1 MLEREGKRRIGMA
14 QPGPLAAV
22 ASLAIAGG
30 LACSLF
36 LIWSSSGPNS
46 ALGRLLGMGGVP
58 VSSLPRTLTIAIRPR
73 GASFSPPAAAITRFG
88 RVTFLNDLDTPIV
101 VRSTAPSPS
110 QFNLT
115 IPAHGRAMVA
125 LTRVGL
131 YHYYDARTARTLP
144 SAADTEYPGLA
155 PADDPS
161 DVIVPISGRG
171 LPRQGWIAVL
181 DGAPGLNQRLV
192 IPRGHT
198 VFEPK
203 VLVSVA
209 GGTIVVVNR
218 DEYAHNFVVDPASP
232 IGAAFL
238 IDGSEAEPSRGWQR
252 SLVLQRPGLYHVYCT
267 LHTRMAGM
275 MGGWHGVVAALK
287 QGAWAADSNDP
298 MEAWI
303 VVLPATVAA

>member
-1 MLEREGKRRIGMA
+1 M
-14 QPGPLAAV
+14 
-22 ASLAIAGG
+22 SLAIAGG

-46 ALGRLLGMGGVP
+46 ALGHLLGMSGVP
-58 VSSLPRTLTIAIRPR
+58 VSSLPRTLTIAITPR
-73 GASFSPPAAAITRFG
+73 AASFSPPAAAIVRFG
-88 RVTFLNDLDTPIV
+88 RVTFVDDLNTPIV
-101 VRSTAPSPS
+101 VRSTEPSPS
-110 QFNLT
+110 HFDLT
-115 IPAHGRAMVA
+115 IPAHGRATVA
-125 LTRVGL
+125 LTRTGL
-131 YHYYDARTARTLP
+131 YHYYDARTAHTLP
-144 SAADTEYPGLA
+144 SDEDTEYSGPA

-161 DVIVPISGRG
+161 DVVVPTSGRG

-209 GGTIVVVNR
+209 GGTIVVVNH

-238 IDGSEAEPSRGWQR
+238 IDGSDAEPSQGWQR

-267 LHTRMAGM
+267 LHTRVVGM
-275 MGGWHGVVAALK
+275 MGGWHGVMAAHQ
-287 QGAWAADSNDP
+287 QGAWAADGNDP